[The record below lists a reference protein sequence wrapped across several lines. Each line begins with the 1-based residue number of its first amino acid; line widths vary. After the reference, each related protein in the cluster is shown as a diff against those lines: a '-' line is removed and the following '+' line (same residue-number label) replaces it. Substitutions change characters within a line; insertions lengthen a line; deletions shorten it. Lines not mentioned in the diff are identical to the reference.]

1 MQDVDDEG
9 GRCRIVST
17 VELRG
22 KKIRKI
28 KFVVVLGGP
37 QSTNK
42 HNNQPN
48 TRGSNGGW
56 IGQDGNQR
64 KAQGGRYWIVLR
76 AVKLRDK
83 QE

>member
-9 GRCRIVST
+9 GCCHIVST

-22 KKIRKI
+22 NKKRKT

-48 TRGSNGGW
+48 TRGSDGGW
-56 IGQDGNQR
+56 IGQDGNQQ
-64 KAQGGRYWIVLR
+64 KAQGGQYWIVSR
-76 AVKLRDK
+76 AVKLGDK

>member
-9 GRCRIVST
+9 GCCRIIST

-22 KKIRKI
+22 KKIRKT

-48 TRGSNGGW
+48 TCGSNGGW
-56 IGQDGNQR
+56 IGQDGNQQ
-64 KAQGGRYWIVLR
+64 KAQGGQYWIVLR
-76 AVKLRDK
+76 AVKLGDK
-83 QE
+83 RE